1 MNLELDSMKKLDL
14 KTLLSLK
21 ITANLYS
28 DFSTKTLLYNYIC
41 SRIKELELEK
51 INDESKRNK

>member
-1 MNLELDSMKKLDL
+1 MKKLDL